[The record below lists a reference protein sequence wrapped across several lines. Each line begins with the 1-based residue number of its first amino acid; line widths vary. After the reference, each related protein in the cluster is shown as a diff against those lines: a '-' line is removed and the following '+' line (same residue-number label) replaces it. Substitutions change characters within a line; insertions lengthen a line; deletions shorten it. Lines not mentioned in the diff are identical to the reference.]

1 MNYIEQNAI
10 AFDQQLNAL
19 LGGMAD
25 ETLSARAYR
34 NRNVSKGWNTA
45 YKVINKIFFWQK
57 DHCYEAYLSEMNRKQ
72 LPVEYQ
78 K

>member
-1 MNYIEQNAI
+1 MKLEQLLISIDQVFNAI
-10 AFDQQLNAL
+10 F
-19 LGGMAD
+19 GGMAD

-34 NRNVSKGWNTA
+34 KKSVSKKWYIA

-72 LPVEYQ
+72 LPAEYQ